1 MRTATEDMAAKFL
14 RQTGNTLSL
23 LVQYNPE
30 GEKSHLTE
38 KINQRPLI
46 FIDLILYLTLLMF
59 VWLEYNRA
67 ADSSGESTGTS
78 PMNSPESDT
87 FRRPRKVNSKSSTH
101 IRIPR

>member
-1 MRTATEDMAAKFL
+1 MTNIIHIEKYLTLHCCEIIFQICGINMRTATEDMAAKFL

-46 FIDLILYLTLLMF
+46 SIDLILYLTLCECLF
-59 VWLEYNRA
+59 
-67 ADSSGESTGTS
+67 D
-78 PMNSPESDT
+78 
-87 FRRPRKVNSKSSTH
+87 
-101 IRIPR
+101 